1 MAILFPL
8 KINDTKLYVNPE
20 HIKVR
25 KRSDVSRTKTMAGTT
40 FQIWPD
46 LPDEIHFEGVF
57 FGLLALSDI
66 RAFQSAIDQPPDKKQ
81 VTLTYKLRKYQGYM
95 TNFEIGA
102 DAEKPR
108 MFPYSFDFVS
118 KQPTRMTD
126 MLLGQLTGFA
136 EEYDYIQAELL
147 GASTTIAGTPS
158 SLEQNVLN
166 AASSI
171 GNVGMNI
178 GRPTTAAAAAFK
190 I

>member
-8 KINDTKLYVNPE
+8 KINSTKLYVNPTS
-20 HIKVR
+20 IKVR

-46 LPDEIHFEGVF
+46 LPDEFHFEGVF
-57 FGLLALSDI
+57 FGLLALFDI
-66 RAFQSAIDQPPDKKQ
+66 RGIQSSIDVAPDQKQ
-81 VTLTYKLRKYQGYM
+81 VTLTYKLKKYQGYI

-102 DAEKPR
+102 EAEKPR

-118 KQPTRMTD
+118 KQPLKMTD
-126 MLLGQLTGFA
+126 MLLGQLTGLQ
-136 EEYDYIQAELL
+136 EEFDYIQGELA
-147 GASTTIAGTPS
+147 GASTTIAGIPA
-158 SLEQNVLN
+158 SLQQQVLAVGN
-166 AASSI
+166 SI